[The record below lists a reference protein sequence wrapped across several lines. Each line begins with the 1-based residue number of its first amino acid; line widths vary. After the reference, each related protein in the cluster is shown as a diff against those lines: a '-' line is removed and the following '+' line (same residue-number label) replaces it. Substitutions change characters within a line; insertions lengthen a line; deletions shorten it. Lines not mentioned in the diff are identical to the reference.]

1 MKAKLNTLLGVLL
14 QHAADASG
22 LHTTRLKYPYQGRI
36 LVEARA
42 GFAAAACEILGQS
55 DETYKDIGAFLN
67 RDRGTIR
74 HYVNKLSHLP
84 EVQEIKDY
92 ILTRYTKQSKMEMVS
107 KHLSLAEATA
117 SFTAKQNGLLNQPGE
132 EQLLNIQASAAAI
145 YDPVT
150 EKFGVKPYLHCFFV
164 TQAVNALRPNGH
176 PKSKHVKG
184 IAQDLDYD
192 NVPEARIAGITNA
205 DMFYYITRE
214 LEFDAVIWE
223 FGNSETPDWVHA
235 QYERKGNRRLYVLA
249 HHGRLGL
256 EYEYFKLLPEF
267 ERRKRQIHG
276 G

>member
-1 MKAKLNTLLGVLL
+1 MKAKTVNDTLQVLAQYAISAIGL
-14 QHAADASG
+14 QDINALRSNY
-22 LHTTRLKYPYQGRI
+22 RGRF

-42 GFAAAACEILGQS
+42 GFALAAIEVLPQDQHWQIYRFLKRNR
-55 DETYKDIGAFLN
+55 TLLYHYK
-67 RDRGTIR
+67 T
-74 HYVNKLSHLP
+74 LSSLP
-84 EVQEIKDY
+84 KVQEIKQY
-92 ILTRYTKQSKMEMVS
+92 AIINFSKFTNMEMVS
-107 KHLSLAEATA
+107 KHLSLQEATA
-117 SFTAKQNGLLNQPGE
+117 SFTAKQNGLLNQPSD

-145 YDPVT
+145 YDPVA
-150 EKFGVKPYLHCFFV
+150 EKFGIKPYLHCFFV

-205 DMFYYITRE
+205 DMFHFITRE

-249 HHGRLGL
+249 HHGRLGP

-267 ERRKRQIHG
+267 ERRKRQIYG